1 MKDVLERLRGGLAVS
16 CQAEPANPLRNPL
29 VMAAMAGAAEL
40 GGATAIRAQGVDDI
54 AAIRRACPLPIIGLI
69 KRRVPGCDVYIT
81 PAARDAD
88 AIAEAGAAIIAMD
101 GTARPRPEG
110 DTLEEM
116 ISHVHEQHGVPV
128 MADID
133 SVESA
138 RQAVDAGAD
147 IVGSTLAGYTLRPSV
162 PGPDIG
168 LVAELVEALDVPVIA
183 EGRYT
188 SPDQVRAAFA
198 AGAHAVVIGGAITD
212 TTRLTERFAAA
223 LPAAR
228 TSALG

>member
-1 MKDVLERLRGGLAVS
+1 MKDVIERLRGGLTVS
-16 CQAEPANPLRNPL
+16 CQAEPASPLRNPL

-40 GGATAIRAQGVDDI
+40 GGATTIRAQGVGDI
-54 AAIRRACPLPIIGLI
+54 AAIRASCPLPVIGLI
-69 KRRVPGCDVYIT
+69 KRRVPGYDVFIT

-88 AIAEAGAAIIAMD
+88 AIAEAGAAVIAMD
-101 GTARPRPEG
+101 GTSRPRPDG
-110 DTLEEM
+110 DTVEEL
-116 ISHVHEQHGVPV
+116 IRHVHERYGLPV

-138 RQAVDAGAD
+138 RQAVGAGAD
-147 IVGSTLAGYTLRPSV
+147 IVGSTLAGYTAWPSV
-162 PGPDIG
+162 PGPDID
-168 LVAELVEALDVPVIA
+168 LVARLVEALDVPVIA

-212 TTRLTERFAAA
+212 TTKLTERFTSA

-228 TSALG
+228 SSALG